1 MKWRRSISVLL
12 AGLAAAAVLAGGVLA
27 YCGHVLSDS
36 SQFATRATATLRDAR
51 MRGVIARAL
60 SSSLVSAQP
69 DLVAVQPL
77 VRGAAQVVVASAP
90 FQSIIE
96 GAIYDV
102 HRTVFVRGS
111 DTLTVRLANIGV
123 LAGAALRSFA
133 PSVASRIPEST
144 SVVLSRIRGGEFGR
158 VTDVAQALNRARTA
172 GKWLLLAGLLGLVLS
187 VALAVDRLAAVRRCG
202 FVVLSAGLLGV
213 VIYGVARTLVLDQ
226 FAAGDARTAA
236 GVVWEA
242 FLPDLRLWALG
253 VAGAG
258 ALVAVVAW
266 VMGRSE
272 ARATQQPSK
281 RTAWRPGR
289 LAPVVG
295 VGALVLAGV
304 FALASATGGAPALA
318 HPIGA
323 CNGYRQLCDR
333 PLNAV
338 VFPAT
343 HNSMGTSTEAGWF
356 FPSQD
361 GGVPEQLSAGIRG
374 LLIDTHYGV
383 STPKGVATV
392 LTAQTRKLATVVDRV
407 GPGFI
412 ATVDRL
418 RAHIGPQPRGTTS
431 GVPVPCLLRGRSE
444 PPPRWRSARSAI
456 SWSSTPIRSCLMSIE
471 DDVSPTTTEAAFA
484 DSGLLNLVYSD
495 PAGRSWPT
503 LRQLIEEDR
512 RLIVFGENDT
522 DHLAWYRPQFKVLE
536 ETPFHFRSAAQ
547 LADASSCRPN
557 RGGTGKSLFLVNNW
571 VDTSP
576 APRPSNAR
584 VVDAYD
590 ALLARARRC
599 EAERHHLPNL
609 VAVDFYKVGDVLRV
623 AATLNGL

>member
-12 AGLAAAAVLAGGVLA
+12 AGLAAAAVLTGGTLA

-77 VRGAAQVVVASAP
+77 VRRATQVVVASAP

-123 LAGAALRSFA
+123 LAETALRSFA
-133 PSVASRIPEST
+133 PSVASRIPGST
-144 SVVLSRIRGGEFGR
+144 LVVLSRIRGGEFGR
-158 VTDVAQALNRARTA
+158 VSKVARALNSARTA
-172 GKWLLLAGLLGLVLS
+172 GRWLLLAGLLGLVLS
-187 VALAVDRLAAVRRCG
+187 VVVAVDRLAAIRRCG
-202 FVVLSAGLLGV
+202 FVVLCAALLAV
-213 VIYGVARTLVLDQ
+213 VIYGVVRTLVLDQ

-258 ALVAVVAW
+258 ALVAVVAS

-272 ARATQQPSK
+272 PRATQQPSK
-281 RTAWRPGR
+281 RTAWRLRR

-295 VGALVLAGV
+295 VGVLVAVGV

-333 PLNAV
+333 LLNAV

-361 GGVPEQLSAGIRG
+361 GGIPEQLSAGIRG

-412 ATVDRL
+412 STVDRL
-418 RAHIGPQPRGTTS
+418 RAHIGLNPAGGRQVFLCHAFCEVGATS
-431 GVPVPCLLRGRSE
+431 AQVAFGQ
-444 PPPRWRSARSAI
+444 
-456 SWSSTPIRSCLMSIE
+456 IRDFLVKHPEQVVLMSIE
-471 DDVSPTTTEAAFA
+471 DDVSPATTEAAFA

-495 PAGRSWPT
+495 PAGPSWPT

-512 RLIVFGENDT
+512 RLIVLGENDT

-547 LADASSCRPN
+547 LADASSCQPN

-590 ALLARARRC
+590 TLLARARRC

>member
-418 RAHIGPQPRGTTS
+418 RAHIGLNPVGPRQVFLCHAFCEVGATS
-431 GVPVPCLLRGRSE
+431 AQVAFGQ
-444 PPPRWRSARSAI
+444 
-456 SWSSTPIRSCLMSIE
+456 IRDFLVKHPDQVVLMSIE
-471 DDVSPTTTEAAFA
+471 DDVSPATTEAAFA

-495 PAGRSWPT
+495 PAGPSWPT

>member
-36 SQFATRATATLRDAR
+36 NQFATRATATLRDAR

-60 SSSLVSAQP
+60 SSRLVAAQP

-77 VRGAAQVVVASAP
+77 VRGATQVVVASAP

-123 LAGAALRSFA
+123 LTEAALRSFA
-133 PSVASRIPEST
+133 PSVANKIPGST
-144 SVVLSRIRGGEFGR
+144 SVVLSRISGGEFGR
-158 VTDVAQALNRARTA
+158 VTDVAQALNKARTA

-187 VALAVDRLAAVRRCG
+187 IVVALDRLAAIRRCG
-202 FVVLSAGLLGV
+202 FVVLCAGLLGV
-213 VIYGVARTLVLDQ
+213 VIYGVSRPLVLDK

-258 ALVAVVAW
+258 ALVAVVAT
-266 VMGRSE
+266 VVGRAE
-272 ARATQQPSK
+272 ASSAQAPQ
-281 RTAWRPGR
+281 RTTWRVGR
-289 LAPVVG
+289 LAGVVG
-295 VGALVLAGV
+295 VGAVLAAGA
-304 FALASATGGAPALA
+304 FALASGTGGAPALA

-323 CNGYRQLCDR
+323 CNGYRPLCDR

-343 HNSMGTSTEAGWF
+343 HNSMGTSTERGWLF
-356 FPSQD
+356 ASQD
-361 GGVPEQLSAGIRG
+361 GGIPEQLSAGIRG

-412 ATVDRL
+412 STVDRL
-418 RAHIGPQPRGTTS
+418 RANIGLNPSGPRQVFLCHAFCEVGAT
-431 GVPVPCLLRGRSE
+431 
-444 PPPRWRSARSAI
+444 SARVAFGQ
-456 SWSSTPIRSCLMSIE
+456 IRDFLVEHPEQVVLMSIE
-471 DDVSPTTTEAAFA
+471 DDVSPATTEAAFA
-484 DSGLLNLVYSD
+484 DSGLLDLVYSD
-495 PAGRSWPT
+495 PAAPSWPT
-503 LRQLIEEDR
+503 LRQLIEQDR

-522 DHLAWYRPQFKVLE
+522 DDLAWYRPQFKALE
-536 ETPFHFRSAAQ
+536 ETPFHFSSAAE

-576 APRPSNAR
+576 APRPSNAK
-584 VVDAYD
+584 VVDAYET
-590 ALLARARRC
+590 LLGRARRC
-599 EAERHHLPNL
+599 QAERHHVPNL
-609 VAVDFYKVGDVLRV
+609 IAVDFYKVGDVLRV
-623 AATLNGL
+623 AATLNGP